1 MKDPKEFCEE
11 LEALMIKYEV
21 DQSISIFPMEGMTR
35 ICSYSLRK
43 EEEPKMAEVFNK
55 FAEIIGK
62 IDMETIKAVTTIMEG
77 LIKEQEE
84 KEENISQVTW
94 ETIANQNAEELLSE
108 EDYEKLEEAQ
118 ILKAAA
124 VSVASWESAA
134 RHREEEIRLLTKVM
148 EIINFDSKLSTDSDC

>member
-1 MKDPKEFCEE
+1 MKNPKEFGEE
-11 LEALMIKYEV
+11 LEALMVKYEI

-35 ICSYSLRK
+35 VFSYSVRK
-43 EEEPKMAEVFNK
+43 EEEIEISETFDK
-55 FAEIIGK
+55 FAKTIGR
-62 IDMETIKAVTTIMEG
+62 IDTETIKAVTSIMEG
-77 LIKEQEE
+77 LLKEQEE
-84 KEENISQVTW
+84 KEENISQVTL

-134 RHREEEIRLLTKVM
+134 RHREEEIRLLNKVM
-148 EIINFDSKLSTDSDC
+148 DIINFDGKWNMDSDC

>member
-35 ICSYSLRK
+35 ICSYSVRK

-62 IDMETIKAVTTIMEG
+62 IDTETVSAVTDILEVMF
-77 LIKEQEE
+77 KEQESQ
-84 KEENISQVTW
+84 EESISQVTW
-94 ETIANQNAEELLSE
+94 ETIAYQNAEELLSA
-108 EDYEKLEEAQ
+108 EDYENLENANM
-118 ILKAAA
+118 LKNAA
-124 VSVASWESAA
+124 VQSNEWEYAA
-134 RHREEEIRLLTKVM
+134 RYREEELSILKKVM
-148 EIINFDSKLSTDSDC
+148 EIVELNYDR

>member
-1 MKDPKEFCEE
+1 MKNPKEFGEE
-11 LEALMIKYEV
+11 LEALMVKYEI

-35 ICSYSLRK
+35 VFSYSVRK
-43 EEEPKMAEVFNK
+43 EEEIEISEIFDK
-55 FAEIIGK
+55 FAKTIGR
-62 IDMETIKAVTTIMEG
+62 IDLETIKAVTIIMEG

-118 ILKAAA
+118 ILKASAI
-124 VSVASWESAA
+124 STSSWESAA
-134 RHREEEIRLLTKVM
+134 RHREEELRLLNKVM
-148 EIINFDSKLSTDSDC
+148 DIINFDGKRTMDPEC

>member
-11 LEALMIKYEV
+11 LEALMVKYEI

-35 ICSYSLRK
+35 VFSYSVRK
-43 EEEPKMAEVFNK
+43 EEETEISETFDK
-55 FAEIIGK
+55 FAKTIGR
-62 IDMETIKAVTTIMEG
+62 IDTETIKAVTIIMEG

-134 RHREEEIRLLTKVM
+134 RHREEELRLLAKVM